1 MKRFLLLVVAL
12 LVAGAVTHAAVK
24 PHNLFT
30 DNAVLQQGVPV
41 PVWGTAN
48 DGEKVTVTF
57 SGQKVETVAKGG
69 QWKVTLRALKASAT
83 PQTMTI
89 TGENTVEIK
98 NLLVG
103 EVWVC
108 GGQSNMQFGL
118 NGTADAAKH
127 IAAANDPQLRLFTVP
142 RGGKAEPQRDVA
154 GNWVECTSAPAAG
167 FSAVGYF
174 FGRDLRQAE
183 KVPVG
188 LINSN
193 VGGTPAEKWI
203 SRQALEANPQLREL
217 ITGQQ
222 KAVADYPAALE
233 RYKQNEPK
241 LLEEWKAACEKA
253 KAAGKKLPPKPQPP
267 GNPTANGSTSL
278 YNAMIAPLQPFAI
291 KGIIWYQGEA
301 NNSRA
306 KQYQTLFPAMIKC
319 WRDAWGQGEFPFLFV
334 QIAPHNHMLPEIREA
349 QLISWQKTPKTA
361 MVVITDYGDAA
372 DIHPKQKEPIGA
384 RLALAARAI
393 AYDEKIEY
401 SGPVFESLKIQGNQG
416 ILQFTHAGQGL
427 ESKGGELK
435 GFTVAGAD
443 KKFIDAKARIEG
455 NTVIVSSEVVAKPVV
470 VRYGWANVPD
480 VNLFNKNGLP
490 ATPFRTD
497 PESGTA
503 RRIFTGLLLPKRYR
517 HR

>member
-12 LVAGAVTHAAVK
+12 LVNGAVSHAAVK

-41 PVWGTAN
+41 PVWGAAN

-57 SGQKVETVAKGG
+57 AGQKVETVAKDG

-83 PQTMTI
+83 PQTMSI
-89 TGENTVEIK
+89 TGENTIEIK

-108 GGQSNMQFGL
+108 GGQSNMQWGL
-118 NGTADAAKH
+118 QQTADAAKH
-127 IAAANDPQLRLFTVP
+127 IAAANDSQLRLFTVP
-142 RGGKAEPQRDVA
+142 RGGKEEPQRDVQ
-154 GNWVECTSAPAAG
+154 GNWNECTSATVPG
-167 FSAVGYF
+167 FTAVGYF

-217 ITGQQ
+217 IDGQQ
-222 KAVADYPAALE
+222 KAVTEYPAALE

-253 KAAGKKLPPKPQPP
+253 KAAGKPQPRKPQAPASP
-267 GNPTANGSTSL
+267 ARGGSTSL

-291 KGIIWYQGEA
+291 KGAIWYQGES
-301 NNSRA
+301 NSGRA
-306 KQYQTLFPAMIKC
+306 KQYQTLFPAMIKS

-334 QIAPHNHMLPEIREA
+334 QIAPHNGMCPEIREA

-361 MVVITDYGDAA
+361 MAVITDYGEAGN
-372 DIHPKQKEPIGA
+372 IHPKYKEPVGA

-401 SGPVFESLKIQGNQG
+401 SGPVFESLKIDGNRA
-416 ILQFTHAGQGL
+416 ILQFTHVGQGL
-427 ESKGGELK
+427 KAKGGELK
-435 GFTVAGAD
+435 GFTVASAD
-443 KKFIDAKARIEG
+443 KKFVDAKARIEG
-455 NTVIVSSEVVAKPVV
+455 DTVIVSSDTVAKPLA
-470 VRYGWANVPD
+470 VRYGWVNVPD

-497 PESGTA
+497 PE
-503 RRIFTGLLLPKRYR
+503 
-517 HR
+517 